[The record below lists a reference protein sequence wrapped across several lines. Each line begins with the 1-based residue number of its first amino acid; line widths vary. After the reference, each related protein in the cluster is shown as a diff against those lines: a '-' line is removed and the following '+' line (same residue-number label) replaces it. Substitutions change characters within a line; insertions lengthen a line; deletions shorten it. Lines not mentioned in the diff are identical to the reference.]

1 MTRTCH
7 HKPDFQP
14 YDFVACSPSQ
24 FLQWICAPRHEIIR
38 LELQR
43 FEVFMLLFF
52 QPYDFVSG
60 CANPLQKLGRGASNE
75 IVRLKT
81 WLMMTCPGHWYAVCL
96 GNQAGILKK
105 VSLLRQPWMEEIKAT
120 GSQRVGTNH
129 KVEERPLNAQTRSG
143 VHATL
148 RSSPPALNS
157 RSPTL
162 RYPLSDTC
170 LCFLQE

>member
-1 MTRTCH
+1 MESKTSNCLFIHNQQIKTKSAKTLCGYMPKVPVSQPHSIPMTRTCH
-7 HKPDFQP
+7 HNPRFQR

-24 FLQWICAPRHEIIR
+24 FLQWICAPRHEIIT
-38 LELQR
+38 LELKR

-75 IVRLKT
+75 IVTLKI

-105 VSLLRQPWMEEIKAT
+105 VSLLR
-120 GSQRVGTNH
+120 
-129 KVEERPLNAQTRSG
+129 
-143 VHATL
+143 
-148 RSSPPALNS
+148 
-157 RSPTL
+157 
-162 RYPLSDTC
+162 
-170 LCFLQE
+170 